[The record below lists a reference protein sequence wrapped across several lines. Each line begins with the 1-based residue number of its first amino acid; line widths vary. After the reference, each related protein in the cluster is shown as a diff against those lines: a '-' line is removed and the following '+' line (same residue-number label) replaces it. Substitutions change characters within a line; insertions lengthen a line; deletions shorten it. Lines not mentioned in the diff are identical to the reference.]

1 MPVIDPKSRLRAVG
15 LRITAPRIAIL
26 KPIAA
31 EPYST
36 ADEVTIRVRDALG
49 SVSTQAIYDVLHP
62 FLGVG
67 LIRRIEPAASSACYE
82 TRTDDR
88 TITWCAGCAGGSP
101 TSTVLSAHRRVMEPC
116 DTGRIRNR

>member
-49 SVSTQAIYDVLHP
+49 SVSTQAIYDV
-62 FLGVG
+62 
-67 LIRRIEPAASSACYE
+67 
-82 TRTDDR
+82 DR
-88 TITWCAGCAGGSP
+88 KS
-101 TSTVLSAHRRVMEPC
+101 VV
-116 DTGRIRNR
+116 